1 MRILVCGINYAPD
14 LIGVAKYNTELCEG
28 LAALG
33 HDVRVITAPPYY
45 PHWRIPDEYRSRR
58 YRRETL
64 NGVAITRAPIYVPE
78 QPSGAKR
85 LLHHASFLASS
96 SWPLLS
102 TTARWRPE
110 VVLAV
115 APSLLSASAA
125 AMAARMFGARS
136 WLHVQD
142 LEVDAAFELGLLE
155 NKTLR
160 SMMLGA
166 ERMILG
172 AFDRVSTIS
181 PQMMRRLEKKGLR
194 PDRLR
199 ELRNWVD
206 TSVVVPG
213 NQQTAFRSSL
223 GLRPTDTVA
232 LYSGAISNKQGLELV
247 LEAAAATKD
256 DQPDIHYVLCGNGPQ
271 KSRLVREAHGLGNV
285 HFIDLQP
292 AERLSELLS
301 TANIHLLPQQARAAD
316 LVLPSKLSGMLAS
329 GRPIIAMAESG
340 TGIANEVAG
349 AGMVI
354 PPGDARALADSVTAL
369 AGNGA
374 LCEQFGTA
382 ARLLAQRRW
391 DRLAIVKSF
400 EREFALLLQS
410 VEPSRK
416 NAATGPAGVPP
427 SSSGA
432 IAAAAFT
439 FAPHGKRENDAG

>member
-28 LAALG
+28 LVALE

-45 PHWRIPDEYRSRR
+45 PHWRIPEEYRSRG
-58 YRRETL
+58 YTRETL
-64 NGVAITRAPIYVPE
+64 NGVAITRAPIYVPA

-85 LLHHASFLASS
+85 LVHHASFLASS
-96 SWPLLS
+96 LWPLLS
-102 TTARWRPE
+102 ATASWRPQI
-110 VVLAV
+110 VLAV
-115 APSLLSASAA
+115 APSLLSASVAA
-125 AMAARMFGARS
+125 IAARMSGAKS

-142 LEVDAAFELGLLE
+142 LEVDAAFELGLLK
-155 NKTLR
+155 NTALR
-160 SMMLGA
+160 GTMLAA

-181 PQMMRRLEKKGLR
+181 PQMLRRLEKKGMR

-213 NQQTAFRSSL
+213 SQQTAFRSSL
-223 GLRPTDTVA
+223 GLQATDTVA

-256 DQPDIHYVLCGNGPQ
+256 DQPGIQYVFCGNGPQ

-292 AERLSELLS
+292 AERLSELLN
-301 TANIHLLPQQARAAD
+301 TADIHLLPQQARAAD

-369 AGNGA
+369 AGNDA
-374 LCEQFGTA
+374 LRHQFGTA

-400 EREFALLLQS
+400 EREFALLQS
-410 VEPSRK
+410 TERSRD
-416 NAATGPAGVPP
+416 NAVTVPASVPP
-427 SSSGA
+427 SSVGA
-432 IAAAAFT
+432 IAAAALT
-439 FAPHGKRENDAG
+439 FAAHGQREKDAG